1 MKRGCYFEFAS
12 VYSGEYDL
20 LLGYLDDDFS
30 VQDSGGKYKLI
41 TSEQFF
47 NGEKYL
53 YANECD
59 EVLNFNIEMFRQN
72 DEVIPETQ
80 LLQIKQWLFNQP
92 TQWCKLKVYDT
103 SEIASDIV
111 YFCQLIPVE
120 DIRDIQGYKGIRCSV
135 QCNSPF
141 GYKEVVTKSIAKT
154 TSLQSDKKAMSLT
167 IDCDIAT
174 QDTLPMVKIY
184 TNKSTEYI
192 YHNQGIIINKTNGT
206 SMVIHNIQG
215 SSTSNNITTVNCQS
229 GVITNTLNQEQ
240 WLILGL
246 KSFNADDGIAY
257 TINSGLLKLDKGK
270 NDLVFYGLAYKIEV
284 LYRPTVRVG
293 AF

>member
-1 MKRGCYFEFAS
+1 M
-12 VYSGEYDL
+12 
-20 LLGYLDDDFS
+20 
-30 VQDSGGKYKLI
+30 
-41 TSEQFF
+41 
-47 NGEKYL
+47 N
-53 YANECD
+53 
-59 EVLNFNIEMFRQN
+59 
-72 DEVIPETQ
+72 
-80 LLQIKQWLFNQP
+80 
-92 TQWCKLKVYDT
+92 
-103 SEIASDIV
+103 
-111 YFCQLIPVE
+111 
-120 DIRDIQGYKGIRCSV
+120 
-135 QCNSPF
+135 
-141 GYKEVVTKSIAKT
+141 
-154 TSLQSDKKAMSLT
+154 LT

-206 SMVIHNIQG
+206 SMVVHNIQG
-215 SSTSNNITTVNCQS
+215 SGTSNNITTVNCQS

-246 KSFNADDGIAY
+246 KSFNADDGITY